1 MVEEED
7 HVWHDGSYHKPV
19 DVEEAENAAKEVTP
33 GIPRIHLTRRETHHL
48 ARPLCD
54 TARIRL
60 RSSSWHTSAGTLQ
73 LAMLGKTPDSADLKS
88 KVAALET
95 ELQALAQLR
104 TQAAAPAGCTSV

>member
-33 GIPRIHLTRRETHHL
+33 GISRIHLTRREMHHL

-54 TARIRL
+54 TASIRL
-60 RSSSWHTSAGTLQ
+60 RLPAGTHL
-73 LAMLGKTPDSADLKS
+73 LGLCSWRCSAKRPIPP
-88 KVAALET
+88 T
-95 ELQALAQLR
+95 
-104 TQAAAPAGCTSV
+104 